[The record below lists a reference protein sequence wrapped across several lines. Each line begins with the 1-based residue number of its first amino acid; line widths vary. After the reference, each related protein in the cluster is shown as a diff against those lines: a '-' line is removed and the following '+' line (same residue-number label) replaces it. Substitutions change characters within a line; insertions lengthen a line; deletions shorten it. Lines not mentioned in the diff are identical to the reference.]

1 MKKLLMSALVICTLL
16 TAGGCGKQSN
26 ETTGIKDGVYTE
38 TAKGN
43 NGDVK
48 VEVEVKDEKVIRV
61 EVVEHNETA
70 GIADLPIQNIPAAIV
85 ENQSLNIDTVAG
97 ATNTSKAIL
106 EAAELGLAAAGFDV
120 TALKAKEVEK
130 TVKTQAEDVH
140 CDTVVIGAGGAGM
153 TTAIELKKGGQNVIL
168 VEKQAMSGGATSLAA
183 TYFVAVNTEY
193 QQAAGM
199 GLGIDEYVADMVSK
213 NPDMN
218 AENWK
223 TLLNRS
229 EDSLA
234 WLNSLG
240 TNINRPLSTYQVATE
255 DGSSLGVAI
264 VKALNAEVERLDIDM
279 RLSTKATELVTENG
293 KVVGVKV
300 EGDNQSYTI
309 YADNVVVAT
318 GGFASG
324 EEALKEYAPEWAELP
339 STSAAGST
347 GDGFELVKAVDANL
361 AFMDVVRLNPSV
373 HSENG
378 VNSSLSAARAE
389 GGIMVNLEGNRFCN
403 DYYPDYTT
411 LSKWM
416 MEQEGD
422 HVYILIDQSAMD
434 KSKRLQ
440 GFKDLGYF
448 IEADTIEELA
458 EKIGVP
464 ADNLTA
470 TIEKYQTAV
479 ETGVDEEFGRT
490 ANLTINFTN
499 APFYAVSTKP
509 GLQVTLGGIEV
520 DSSMRVINKSGDT
533 IENLY
538 AVGECAHDG
547 LFGGAPT
554 NENIT
559 FGKIAAEN
567 ILSK

>member
-1 MKKLLMSALVICTLL
+1 MKKLLRCVLALCMIATI
-16 TAGGCGKQSN
+16 AGCSN
-26 ETTGIKDGVYTE
+26 KPADTNISDGVYTE
-38 TAKGN
+38 SAKGN

-48 VEVEVKDEKVIRV
+48 VEVEVKDAKVIRV
-61 EVVEHNETA
+61 EVVEHIETA
-70 GIADLPIQNIPAAIV
+70 GIADVPIQSIPAAIV
-85 ENQSLNIDTVAG
+85 EHQSLKIDTIAG

-106 EAAELGLAAAGFDV
+106 EAAELGLMAAGFDV
-120 TALKAKEVEK
+120 EAMKNKEVIEA
-130 TVKTQAEDVH
+130 VKSEAEDVI

-168 VEKQAMSGGATSLAA
+168 VEKQAMNGGATSLAA

-193 QQAAGM
+193 QKQA
-199 GLGIDEYVADMVSK
+199 GLGLSIDEYIADQVSK

-218 AENWK
+218 ADNWK
-223 TLLNRS
+223 TLLERS
-229 EDSLA
+229 EESVE
-234 WLNSLG
+234 WLNSLE
-240 TNINRPLSTYQVATE
+240 TKINRPLSTYQVATE

-264 VKALNAEVERLDIDM
+264 VKALNAEIERLDVDM
-279 RLSTKATELVTENG
+279 RLSTKAVELVTENDQV
-293 KVVGVKV
+293 KGVKV
-300 EGDNQSYTI
+300 ESQNETYTI
-309 YADNVVVAT
+309 YADNIVIAT

-324 EEALKEYAPEWAELP
+324 KEALLEYAPEWADLP

-389 GGIMVNLEGNRFCN
+389 GGIMVNLEGKRFCN

-440 GFKDLGYF
+440 GFKDQGYF

-458 EKIGVP
+458 EKMGVP

-470 TIEKYQTAV
+470 TIEKYQLAV
-479 ETGVDEEFGRT
+479 KTGVDEEFGRS
-490 ANLTINFTN
+490 ANLTIDFTQ
-499 APFYAVSTKP
+499 APYYAVSTKP

-520 DSSMRVINKSGDT
+520 DSSMHVVTKAGHAIN
-533 IENLY
+533 NLY

-554 NENIT
+554 NENVT
-559 FGKIAAEN
+559 FGKLVAED
-567 ILSK
+567 ILNK

>member
-1 MKKLLMSALVICTLL
+1 MKKLLMSALVVCTLL
-16 TAGGCGKQSN
+16 AASGCGKTN
-26 ETTGIKDGVYTE
+26 EPAGIKDGIYTE

-61 EVVEHNETA
+61 EVVEHSETA
-70 GIADLPIQNIPAAIV
+70 GIADLPIQSIPAAIV
-85 ENQSLNIDTVAG
+85 DNQSLNIDTIAG

-120 TALKAKEVEK
+120 AALKTKEVEK
-130 TVKTQAEDVH
+130 AAITKAEDVF
-140 CDTVVIGAGGAGM
+140 CDTVVVGAGGAGM

-183 TYFVAVNTEY
+183 TYFIAVDTEY

-199 GLGIDEYVADMVSK
+199 GLSIDEYIADMVSK

-218 AENWK
+218 AENWQ

-229 EDSLA
+229 EDSLE

-255 DGSSLGVAI
+255 DGTSLGVAI
-264 VKALNAEVERLDIDM
+264 VKALNAEVERLAVDM
-279 RLSTKATELVTENG
+279 RLSTKATELVIENG
-293 KVVGVKV
+293 EVVGVKV

-309 YADNVVVAT
+309 YADNVVIAT
-318 GGFASG
+318 GGFASS
-324 EEALKEYAPEWAELP
+324 EEALKEYAPEWASLP

-378 VNSSLSAARAE
+378 VNASLSAARAE
-389 GGIMVNLEGNRFCN
+389 GGIMVNLEGKRFCN

-422 HVYILIDQSAMD
+422 HVYILIDQTAMD

-440 GFKDLGYF
+440 GFKDQGYF

-458 EKIGVP
+458 EKMGVP
-464 ADNLTA
+464 VDNLTA
-470 TIEKYQTAV
+470 TVDKYRTAV
-479 ETGVDEEFGRT
+479 ETGVDEEFGRS
-490 ANLTINFTN
+490 ANLTIDFTN

-520 DSSMRVINKSGDT
+520 DSTMHVVDKSGKT
-533 IENLY
+533 IDNLY

>member
-1 MKKLLMSALVICTLL
+1 MKKLLRCVLALCMIATI
-16 TAGGCGKQSN
+16 AGCSN
-26 ETTGIKDGVYTE
+26 KPADTNISDGVYTE
-38 TAKGN
+38 SAKGN

-48 VEVEVKDEKVIRV
+48 VEVEVKDAKVIRV
-61 EVVEHNETA
+61 EVVEHMETA
-70 GIADLPIQNIPAAIV
+70 GIADVPIQSIPEAIV
-85 ENQSLNIDTVAG
+85 EHQSLKIDTIAG

-106 EAAELGLAAAGFDV
+106 EAAELGLMAAGFDV
-120 TALKAKEVEK
+120 EAMKNKEVIEA
-130 TVKTQAEDVH
+130 VKSEAEDVI

-168 VEKQAMSGGATSLAA
+168 VEKQAMNGGATSLAA

-193 QQAAGM
+193 QKQA
-199 GLGIDEYVADMVSK
+199 GLGLSIDEYIADQVSK

-218 AENWK
+218 ADNWK
-223 TLLNRS
+223 TLLERS
-229 EDSLA
+229 EESVE

-240 TNINRPLSTYQVATE
+240 TKINRPLSTYQVATE

-264 VKALNAEVERLDIDM
+264 VKALNAEIERLDVDM
-279 RLSTKATELVTENG
+279 RLSTKAVELVTENDQV
-293 KVVGVKV
+293 KGVKV
-300 EGDNQSYTI
+300 ESQNETYTI
-309 YADNVVVAT
+309 YADNIVIAT

-324 EEALKEYAPEWAELP
+324 KEALLEYAPEWADLP

-389 GGIMVNLEGNRFCN
+389 GGIMVNLEGKRFCN

-440 GFKDLGYF
+440 GFKDQGYF

-458 EKIGVP
+458 EKMGVP

-470 TIEKYQTAV
+470 TIEKYQLAV
-479 ETGVDEEFGRT
+479 KTGIDEEFGRS
-490 ANLTINFTN
+490 ANLTIDFTQ
-499 APFYAVSTKP
+499 APYYAVSTKP

-520 DSSMRVINKSGDT
+520 DSSMHVVTKAGHAIN
-533 IENLY
+533 NLY

-554 NENIT
+554 NENVT
-559 FGKIAAEN
+559 FGKLVAED
-567 ILSK
+567 ILNK

>member
-1 MKKLLMSALVICTLL
+1 MKKLLMSALVVCTLL
-16 TAGGCGKQSN
+16 AASGCGKAN
-26 ETTGIKDGVYTE
+26 EPAGIKDGIYTE

-61 EVVEHNETA
+61 EVVEHSETA
-70 GIADLPIQNIPAAIV
+70 GIADLPIQSIPAAIV
-85 ENQSLNIDTVAG
+85 DNQSLNIDTIAG

-120 TALKAKEVEK
+120 AALKTKEVEK
-130 TVKTQAEDVH
+130 AAITKAEDVF
-140 CDTVVIGAGGAGM
+140 CDTVVVGAGGAGM
-153 TTAIELKKGGQNVIL
+153 TAAIELKKGGQNVIL

-183 TYFVAVNTEY
+183 TYFIAVDTEY

-199 GLGIDEYVADMVSK
+199 GLSIDEYIADMVSK

-218 AENWK
+218 AENWQ

-229 EDSLA
+229 EDSLE

-255 DGSSLGVAI
+255 DGTSLGVAI
-264 VKALNAEVERLDIDM
+264 VKALNAEIERLAVDM
-279 RLSTKATELVTENG
+279 RLSTKATELVIENG
-293 KVVGVKV
+293 EVVGVKV

-309 YADNVVVAT
+309 YADNVVIAT
-318 GGFASG
+318 GGFASS
-324 EEALKEYAPEWAELP
+324 EEALKEYAPEWASLP

-378 VNSSLSAARAE
+378 VNASLSAARAE
-389 GGIMVNLEGNRFCN
+389 GGIMVNLEGKRFCN

-422 HVYILIDQSAMD
+422 HVYILIDQTAMD

-440 GFKDLGYF
+440 GFKDQGYF

-458 EKIGVP
+458 EKMGVP
-464 ADNLTA
+464 VDNLTA
-470 TIEKYQTAV
+470 TVDKYRTAV
-479 ETGVDEEFGRT
+479 ETGVDEEFGRS
-490 ANLTINFTN
+490 ANLTIDFTN

-520 DSSMRVINKSGDT
+520 DSTMHVVDKSGKT
-533 IENLY
+533 IDNLY

>member
-1 MKKLLMSALVICTLL
+1 MKKLLRCVLALCMIATI
-16 TAGGCGKQSN
+16 AGCSN
-26 ETTGIKDGVYTE
+26 KPADTNISDGVYTE
-38 TAKGN
+38 SAKGN

-48 VEVEVKDEKVIRV
+48 VEVEVKDAKVIRV
-61 EVVEHNETA
+61 EVVEHIETA
-70 GIADLPIQNIPAAIV
+70 GIADVPIQSIPAAIV
-85 ENQSLNIDTVAG
+85 EHQSLKIDTIAG

-106 EAAELGLAAAGFDV
+106 EAAELGLMAAGFDV
-120 TALKAKEVEK
+120 EAMKNKEVIEA
-130 TVKTQAEDVH
+130 VKSEAEDVI

-168 VEKQAMSGGATSLAA
+168 VEKQAMNGGATSLAA

-193 QQAAGM
+193 QKQA
-199 GLGIDEYVADMVSK
+199 GLGLSIDEYIADQVSK

-218 AENWK
+218 ADNWK
-223 TLLNRS
+223 TLLERS
-229 EDSLA
+229 EESVE

-240 TNINRPLSTYQVATE
+240 TKINRPLSTYQVATE

-264 VKALNAEVERLDIDM
+264 VKALNAEIERLDVDM
-279 RLSTKATELVTENG
+279 RLSTKAVELVTENDQV
-293 KVVGVKV
+293 KGVKV
-300 EGDNQSYTI
+300 ESQNETYTI
-309 YADNVVVAT
+309 YADNIVIAT

-324 EEALKEYAPEWAELP
+324 KEALLEYAPEW
-339 STSAAGST
+339 
-347 GDGFELVKAVDANL
+347 

-389 GGIMVNLEGNRFCN
+389 GGIMVNLEGKRFCN

-440 GFKDLGYF
+440 GFKDQGYF

-458 EKIGVP
+458 EKMGVP

-470 TIEKYQTAV
+470 TIEKYQLAV
-479 ETGVDEEFGRT
+479 KTGVDEEFGRS
-490 ANLTINFTN
+490 ANLTIDFTQ
-499 APFYAVSTKP
+499 APYYAVSTKP

-520 DSSMRVINKSGDT
+520 DSSMHVVTKAGHAIN
-533 IENLY
+533 NLY

-554 NENIT
+554 NENVT
-559 FGKIAAEN
+559 FGKLVAED
-567 ILSK
+567 ILNK

>member
-1 MKKLLMSALVICTLL
+1 MKKLLMSALVFCTLL
-16 TAGGCGKQSN
+16 AASGCGKTN
-26 ETTGIKDGVYTE
+26 EVEGIKDGVYTE

-48 VEVEVKDEKVIRV
+48 VEVEVKDEKVVRV
-61 EVVEHNETA
+61 EVVEHSETA
-70 GIADLPIQNIPAAIV
+70 GIADLPIQNIPVAIV
-85 ENQSLNIDTVAG
+85 ENQSLNIDTIAG

-120 TALKAKEVEK
+120 AALKTKEVGK
-130 TVKTQAEDVH
+130 TVKAQAEDVY

-199 GLGIDEYVADMVSK
+199 GQSIDDYVADMLSK

-223 TLLNRS
+223 TLLSRT
-229 EDSLA
+229 EDSLE

-264 VKALNAEVERLDIDM
+264 VKALNSEVERLDVDM

-300 EGDNQSYTI
+300 EGEKDFYTI

-324 EEALKEYAPEWAELP
+324 EEALKEYAPEWASLP

-347 GDGFELVKAVDANL
+347 GDGFELVKVVDANL

-389 GGIMVNLEGNRFCN
+389 GGIMVNLDGNRFCN

-458 EKIGVP
+458 EKMDVP
-464 ADNLTA
+464 VENLTA
-470 TIEKYQTAV
+470 TIEKYRTAV

-490 ANLTINFTN
+490 ANLTIDFTN

-520 DSSMRVINKSGDT
+520 DSTMHVVDKNGKVID
-533 IENLY
+533 NLY

>member
-1 MKKLLMSALVICTLL
+1 MKKLLMSALVVCTLL
-16 TAGGCGKQSN
+16 AASGCGKAN
-26 ETTGIKDGVYTE
+26 EPAGIKDGIYTE

-61 EVVEHNETA
+61 EVVEHSETA
-70 GIADLPIQNIPAAIV
+70 GIADLPIQSIPAAIV
-85 ENQSLNIDTVAG
+85 DNQSLNIDTIAG

-120 TALKAKEVEK
+120 AALKTKEVEK
-130 TVKTQAEDVH
+130 AAITKAEDVF
-140 CDTVVIGAGGAGM
+140 CDTVVVGAGGAGM

-183 TYFVAVNTEY
+183 TYFVAVDTEY

-199 GLGIDEYVADMVSK
+199 GLSIDEYIADMVSK

-218 AENWK
+218 AENWQ

-229 EDSLA
+229 EDSLE

-255 DGSSLGVAI
+255 DGTSLGVAI
-264 VKALNAEVERLDIDM
+264 VKALNAEVERLAVDM
-279 RLSTKATELVTENG
+279 RLSTKATELVIENG
-293 KVVGVKV
+293 EVVGVKV

-309 YADNVVVAT
+309 YADNVVIAT
-318 GGFASG
+318 GGFASS
-324 EEALKEYAPEWAELP
+324 EEALKEYAPEWASLP

-378 VNSSLSAARAE
+378 VNASLSAARAE
-389 GGIMVNLEGNRFCN
+389 GGIMVNLEGKRFCN

-422 HVYILIDQSAMD
+422 HVYILIDQTAMD

-440 GFKDLGYF
+440 GFKDQGYF

-458 EKIGVP
+458 EKMGVP
-464 ADNLTA
+464 VDNLTA
-470 TIEKYQTAV
+470 TVDKYRTAV
-479 ETGVDEEFGRT
+479 ETGVDEEFGRS
-490 ANLTINFTN
+490 ANLTIDFTN

-520 DSSMRVINKSGDT
+520 DSTMHVVDKSGKT
-533 IENLY
+533 IDNLY

>member
-1 MKKLLMSALVICTLL
+1 MKKLLRCVLALCMIATI
-16 TAGGCGKQSN
+16 AGCSN
-26 ETTGIKDGVYTE
+26 KPADTNISDGVYTE
-38 TAKGN
+38 SAKGN

-48 VEVEVKDEKVIRV
+48 VEVEVKDAKVIRV
-61 EVVEHNETA
+61 EVVEHIETA
-70 GIADLPIQNIPAAIV
+70 GIADVPIQSIPAAIV
-85 ENQSLNIDTVAG
+85 EHQSLKIDTIAG

-106 EAAELGLAAAGFDV
+106 EAAELGLMAAGFDV
-120 TALKAKEVEK
+120 EAMKNKEVIEA
-130 TVKTQAEDVH
+130 VKSEAEDVI

-168 VEKQAMSGGATSLAA
+168 VEKQAMNGGATSLAA

-193 QQAAGM
+193 QKQA
-199 GLGIDEYVADMVSK
+199 GLGLSIDEYIADQVSK

-218 AENWK
+218 ADNWK
-223 TLLNRS
+223 TLLERS
-229 EDSLA
+229 EESVE

-240 TNINRPLSTYQVATE
+240 TKINRPLSTYQVATE

-264 VKALNAEVERLDIDM
+264 VKALNAEIERLDVDM
-279 RLSTKATELVTENG
+279 RLSTKAVELVTENDQV
-293 KVVGVKV
+293 KGVKV
-300 EGDNQSYTI
+300 ESQNETYTI
-309 YADNVVVAT
+309 YADNIVIAT

-324 EEALKEYAPEWAELP
+324 KEALLEYAPEWADLP

-389 GGIMVNLEGNRFCN
+389 GGIMVNLEGKRFCN

-440 GFKDLGYF
+440 GFKDQGYF

-458 EKIGVP
+458 EKMGVP

-470 TIEKYQTAV
+470 TIEKYQLAV
-479 ETGVDEEFGRT
+479 KTGVDEEFGCS
-490 ANLTINFTN
+490 ANLTIDFTQ
-499 APFYAVSTKP
+499 APYYAVSTKP

-520 DSSMRVINKSGDT
+520 DSSMHVVTKAGHAIN
-533 IENLY
+533 NLY

-554 NENIT
+554 NENVT
-559 FGKIAAEN
+559 FGKLVAED
-567 ILSK
+567 ILNK

>member
-1 MKKLLMSALVICTLL
+1 MKKLLMSALVFCTLL
-16 TAGGCGKQSN
+16 AAGGCSS
-26 ETTGIKDGVYTE
+26 EPASSGIKDGIYTE

-61 EVVEHNETA
+61 EVVEHSETA

-120 TALKAKEVEK
+120 AALKTKEMAEN
-130 TVKTQAEDVH
+130 VKTQAEDVK
-140 CDTVVIGAGGAGM
+140 CDTIVIGAGGAGM

-193 QQAAGM
+193 QQAAGL
-199 GLGIDEYVADMVSK
+199 GLSIDDYVADMVSK
-213 NPDMN
+213 NPDVN

-229 EDSLA
+229 EESLE
-234 WLNSLG
+234 WLNQLG

-264 VKALNAEVERLDIDM
+264 VKALNAEVERLDVDM

-300 EGDNQSYTI
+300 EGEHEYYTI
-309 YADNVVVAT
+309 FADNVVVAT

-324 EEALKEYAPEWAELP
+324 KEALMEYAPEWADLP

-373 HSENG
+373 HSEDG

-389 GGIMVNLEGNRFCN
+389 GGIMVNLEGKRFCN

-458 EKIGVP
+458 EKMGVSVE
-464 ADNLTA
+464 NLTA
-470 TIEKYQTAV
+470 TIEKYRTAV
-479 ETGVDEEFGRT
+479 ETGIDEEFGRN
-490 ANLTINFTN
+490 ANLTIDFTH

-520 DSSMRVINKSGDT
+520 DPTMRVVDQNGKVID
-533 IENLY
+533 NLY

>member
-1 MKKLLMSALVICTLL
+1 MKKLLMSALVVCTLL
-16 TAGGCGKQSN
+16 AASGCGKAN
-26 ETTGIKDGVYTE
+26 EPAGIKDGIYTE

-61 EVVEHNETA
+61 EVVEHSETA
-70 GIADLPIQNIPAAIV
+70 GIADLPIQSIPAAIV
-85 ENQSLNIDTVAG
+85 DNQSLNIDTIAG

-120 TALKAKEVEK
+120 AALKTKEVEK
-130 TVKTQAEDVH
+130 AAITKAEDVF
-140 CDTVVIGAGGAGM
+140 CDTVVVGAGGAGM

-183 TYFVAVNTEY
+183 TYFIAVDTEY

-199 GLGIDEYVADMVSK
+199 GLSIDEYIADMVSK

-218 AENWK
+218 AENWQ

-229 EDSLA
+229 EDSLE

-255 DGSSLGVAI
+255 DGTSLGVAI
-264 VKALNAEVERLDIDM
+264 VKALNAEIERLAVDM
-279 RLSTKATELVTENG
+279 RLSTKATELVIENG
-293 KVVGVKV
+293 EVVGVKV

-309 YADNVVVAT
+309 YADNVVIAT
-318 GGFASG
+318 GGFASS
-324 EEALKEYAPEWAELP
+324 EEALKEYAPEWASLP

-378 VNSSLSAARAE
+378 VNASLSAARAE
-389 GGIMVNLEGNRFCN
+389 GGIMVNLEGKRFCN

-422 HVYILIDQSAMD
+422 HVYILIDQTAMD

-440 GFKDLGYF
+440 GFKDQGYF

-458 EKIGVP
+458 EKMGVP
-464 ADNLTA
+464 VDNLTA
-470 TIEKYQTAV
+470 TVDKYRTAV
-479 ETGVDEEFGRT
+479 ETGVDEEFGRS
-490 ANLTINFTN
+490 ANLTIDFTN

-520 DSSMRVINKSGDT
+520 DSTMHVVDKSGKT
-533 IENLY
+533 IDNLY

>member
-1 MKKLLMSALVICTLL
+1 MKKLLRCVLALCMIATI
-16 TAGGCGKQSN
+16 AGCSN
-26 ETTGIKDGVYTE
+26 KPADTNISDGVYTE
-38 TAKGN
+38 HAKGN

-48 VEVEVKDEKVIRV
+48 VEVEVKDAKVIRV
-61 EVVEHNETA
+61 EVVEHMETA
-70 GIADLPIQNIPAAIV
+70 GIADVPIQSIPAAIV
-85 ENQSLNIDTVAG
+85 EHQSLKIDTIAG

-106 EAAELGLAAAGFDV
+106 EAAELGLMAAGFDV
-120 TALKAKEVEK
+120 EAMKNKEVIEA
-130 TVKTQAEDVH
+130 VKSEAEDVI

-168 VEKQAMSGGATSLAA
+168 VEKQAMNGGATSLAA

-193 QQAAGM
+193 QKQA
-199 GLGIDEYVADMVSK
+199 GLGLSIDEYIADQVSK

-218 AENWK
+218 ADNWK
-223 TLLNRS
+223 TLLERS
-229 EDSLA
+229 EESVE

-240 TNINRPLSTYQVATE
+240 TKINRPLSTYQVATE

-264 VKALNAEVERLDIDM
+264 VKALNAEIERLDVDM
-279 RLSTKATELVTENG
+279 RLSTKAVELVTENDQV
-293 KVVGVKV
+293 KGVKV
-300 EGDNQSYTI
+300 ESQNETYTI
-309 YADNVVVAT
+309 YADNIVIAT

-324 EEALKEYAPEWAELP
+324 KEALLEYAPEWADLP

-389 GGIMVNLEGNRFCN
+389 GGIMVNLEGKRFCN

-440 GFKDLGYF
+440 GFKDQGYF

-458 EKIGVP
+458 EKMGVP

-470 TIEKYQTAV
+470 TIEKYQLAV
-479 ETGVDEEFGRT
+479 KTGIDEEFGRS
-490 ANLTINFTN
+490 ANLTIDFTQ
-499 APFYAVSTKP
+499 APYYAVSTKP

-520 DSSMRVINKSGDT
+520 DSSMHVVTKAGHAIN
-533 IENLY
+533 NLY

-554 NENIT
+554 NENVT
-559 FGKIAAEN
+559 FGKLVAED
-567 ILSK
+567 ILNK

>member
-1 MKKLLMSALVICTLL
+1 MKKLLRCVLALCMIATI
-16 TAGGCGKQSN
+16 AGCSN
-26 ETTGIKDGVYTE
+26 KPADTNISDGVYTE
-38 TAKGN
+38 SAKGN

-48 VEVEVKDEKVIRV
+48 VEVEVKDAKVIRV
-61 EVVEHNETA
+61 EVVEHMETA
-70 GIADLPIQNIPAAIV
+70 GIADVPIQSIPAAIV
-85 ENQSLNIDTVAG
+85 EHQSLKIDTIAG

-106 EAAELGLAAAGFDV
+106 EAAELGLMAAGFDV
-120 TALKAKEVEK
+120 EAMKNKEVIEA
-130 TVKTQAEDVH
+130 VKSEAEDVI

-168 VEKQAMSGGATSLAA
+168 VEKQAMNGGATSLAA

-193 QQAAGM
+193 QKRA
-199 GLGIDEYVADMVSK
+199 GLGLSIDEYIADQVSK

-218 AENWK
+218 ADNWK
-223 TLLNRS
+223 TLLERS
-229 EDSLA
+229 EESVE

-240 TNINRPLSTYQVATE
+240 TKINRPLSTYQVATE

-264 VKALNAEVERLDIDM
+264 VKALNAEIERLDVDM
-279 RLSTKATELVTENG
+279 RLSTKAVELVTENDLV
-293 KVVGVKV
+293 KGVKV
-300 EGDNQSYTI
+300 ESQNETYTI
-309 YADNVVVAT
+309 YADNIVIAT

-324 EEALKEYAPEWAELP
+324 KEALQEYAPEWADLP

-389 GGIMVNLEGNRFCN
+389 GGIMVNLEGKRFCN

-440 GFKDLGYF
+440 GFKDQGYF

-458 EKIGVP
+458 EKMGVP

-470 TIEKYQTAV
+470 TIEKYQLAV
-479 ETGVDEEFGRT
+479 KTGIDEEFGRS
-490 ANLTINFTN
+490 ANLTIDFTQ
-499 APFYAVSTKP
+499 APYYAVSTKP

-520 DSSMRVINKSGDT
+520 DSSMHVVTKAGHAIN
-533 IENLY
+533 NLY

-554 NENIT
+554 NENVT
-559 FGKIAAEN
+559 FGKLVAED
-567 ILSK
+567 ILNK

>member
-1 MKKLLMSALVICTLL
+1 MKKLLRCVLALCMIATI
-16 TAGGCGKQSN
+16 AGCSN
-26 ETTGIKDGVYTE
+26 KPADTNISDGVYTE
-38 TAKGN
+38 SAKGN

-48 VEVEVKDEKVIRV
+48 VEVEVKDAKVIRV
-61 EVVEHNETA
+61 EVVEHMETA
-70 GIADLPIQNIPAAIV
+70 GIADVPIQSIPAAIV
-85 ENQSLNIDTVAG
+85 EHQSLKIDTIAG

-106 EAAELGLAAAGFDV
+106 EAAELGLMAAGFDV
-120 TALKAKEVEK
+120 EAMKNKEVIEA
-130 TVKTQAEDVH
+130 VKSKAEDVI

-168 VEKQAMSGGATSLAA
+168 VEKQAMNGGATSLAA

-193 QQAAGM
+193 QKQA
-199 GLGIDEYVADMVSK
+199 GLGLSIDEYIADQVSK

-218 AENWK
+218 ADNWK
-223 TLLNRS
+223 TLLERS
-229 EDSLA
+229 EESVE

-240 TNINRPLSTYQVATE
+240 TKINRPLSTYQVATE

-264 VKALNAEVERLDIDM
+264 VKALNAEIERLDVDM
-279 RLSTKATELVTENG
+279 RLSTKAVELVTENDQV
-293 KVVGVKV
+293 KGVKV
-300 EGDNQSYTI
+300 ESQNETYTI
-309 YADNVVVAT
+309 YADNIVIAT

-324 EEALKEYAPEWAELP
+324 KEALLEYAPEWADLP

-389 GGIMVNLEGNRFCN
+389 GGIMVNLEGKRFCN

-440 GFKDLGYF
+440 GFKDQGYF

-458 EKIGVP
+458 EKMGVP

-470 TIEKYQTAV
+470 TIEKYQLAV
-479 ETGVDEEFGRT
+479 KTGVDEEFGRS
-490 ANLTINFTN
+490 ANLTIDFTQ
-499 APFYAVSTKP
+499 APYYAVSTKP

-520 DSSMRVINKSGDT
+520 DSSMHVVTKAGHAIN
-533 IENLY
+533 NLY

-554 NENIT
+554 NENVT
-559 FGKIAAEN
+559 FGKLVAED
-567 ILSK
+567 ILNK

>member
-1 MKKLLMSALVICTLL
+1 M
-16 TAGGCGKQSN
+16 N
-26 ETTGIKDGVYTE
+26 
-38 TAKGN
+38 
-43 NGDVK
+43 
-48 VEVEVKDEKVIRV
+48 
-61 EVVEHNETA
+61 
-70 GIADLPIQNIPAAIV
+70 
-85 ENQSLNIDTVAG
+85 
-97 ATNTSKAIL
+97 
-106 EAAELGLAAAGFDV
+106 
-120 TALKAKEVEK
+120 
-130 TVKTQAEDVH
+130 
-140 CDTVVIGAGGAGM
+140 
-153 TTAIELKKGGQNVIL
+153 
-168 VEKQAMSGGATSLAA
+168 GGATSLAA

-193 QQAAGM
+193 QKQA
-199 GLGIDEYVADMVSK
+199 GLGLSIDEYIADQVSK

-218 AENWK
+218 ADNWK
-223 TLLNRS
+223 TLLERS
-229 EDSLA
+229 EESVE

-240 TNINRPLSTYQVATE
+240 TKINRPLSTYQVATE

-264 VKALNAEVERLDIDM
+264 VKALNAEIERLDVDM
-279 RLSTKATELVTENG
+279 RLSTKAIELVTEG
-293 KVVGVKV
+293 DQVKGVKV
-300 EGDNQSYTI
+300 ESPNETYTI
-309 YADNVVVAT
+309 YADNVVIAT

-324 EEALKEYAPEWAELP
+324 KEALLEYAPEWADLP

-389 GGIMVNLEGNRFCN
+389 GGIMVNLEGKRFCN

-422 HVYILIDQSAMD
+422 HVFILIDQSAMD

-440 GFKDLGYF
+440 GFKDQGYF

-458 EKIGVP
+458 EKMGVP
-464 ADNLTA
+464 ADNLTE
-470 TIEKYQTAV
+470 TIEKYRLAV
-479 ETGVDEEFGRT
+479 ETGVDEEFGRS
-490 ANLTINFTN
+490 ANLTIDFTQ
-499 APFYAVSTKP
+499 APYYAVSTKP

-520 DSSMRVINKSGDT
+520 DSSMHVVTKAGHAIN
-533 IENLY
+533 NLY

-554 NENIT
+554 NENVT
-559 FGKIAAEN
+559 FGKLVAED
-567 ILSK
+567 ILNK

>member
-1 MKKLLMSALVICTLL
+1 MKKLLMSALVVCTLL
-16 TAGGCGKQSN
+16 AASGCGKAN
-26 ETTGIKDGVYTE
+26 EPAGIKDGIYTE

-61 EVVEHNETA
+61 EVVEHSETA
-70 GIADLPIQNIPAAIV
+70 GIADLPIQSIPAAIV
-85 ENQSLNIDTVAG
+85 DNQSLNIDTIAG

-120 TALKAKEVEK
+120 AALKTKEVEK
-130 TVKTQAEDVH
+130 AAITKAEDVF
-140 CDTVVIGAGGAGM
+140 CDTVVVGAGGAGM

-183 TYFVAVNTEY
+183 TYFIAVDTEY

-199 GLGIDEYVADMVSK
+199 GLSIDEYIADMVSK

-218 AENWK
+218 AENWQ

-229 EDSLA
+229 EDSLE

-255 DGSSLGVAI
+255 DGTSLGVAI
-264 VKALNAEVERLDIDM
+264 VKALNAEVERLAVDM
-279 RLSTKATELVTENG
+279 RLSTKATELVIENG
-293 KVVGVKV
+293 EVVGVKV

-309 YADNVVVAT
+309 YADNVVIAT
-318 GGFASG
+318 GGFASS
-324 EEALKEYAPEWAELP
+324 EEALKEYAPEWASLP

-378 VNSSLSAARAE
+378 VNASLSAARAE
-389 GGIMVNLEGNRFCN
+389 GGIMVNLEGKRFCN

-422 HVYILIDQSAMD
+422 HVYILIDQTAMD

-440 GFKDLGYF
+440 GFKDQGYF

-458 EKIGVP
+458 EKMGVP
-464 ADNLTA
+464 VDNLTA
-470 TIEKYQTAV
+470 TVDKYRTAV
-479 ETGVDEEFGRT
+479 ETGVDEEFGRS
-490 ANLTINFTN
+490 ANLTIDFTN

-520 DSSMRVINKSGDT
+520 DSTMHVVDKSGKT
-533 IENLY
+533 IDNLY

>member
-16 TAGGCGKQSN
+16 AASGCSKPN
-26 ETTGIKDGVYTE
+26 EPAGIKNGIYTE

-48 VEVEVKDEKVIRV
+48 VEVEVKDEKVVRV
-61 EVVEHNETA
+61 EVVEHSETA

-85 ENQSLNIDTVAG
+85 DSQSLNIDTIAG

-120 TALKAKEVEK
+120 AVLKTKEVEK
-130 TVKTQAEDVH
+130 TVKTQTEDVH
-140 CDTVVIGAGGAGM
+140 CDTVVVGAGGAGM

-199 GLGIDEYVADMVSK
+199 GLSIDDYVADMVSK
-213 NPDMN
+213 NPDVN

-223 TLLNRS
+223 TLLSRT
-229 EDSLA
+229 EDSLK

-264 VKALNAEVERLDIDM
+264 VKALNAEVERLDVDM
-279 RLSTKATELVTENG
+279 RLSTKATELITENG

-300 EGDNQSYTI
+300 EGEKDFYTI
-309 YADNVVVAT
+309 YADNVVIAT

-324 EEALKEYAPEWAELP
+324 KEALMEYAPEWADLP

-440 GFKDLGYF
+440 GFKDQGYF

-458 EKIGVP
+458 EKMGVP
-464 ADNLTA
+464 VENLVA
-470 TIEKYQTAV
+470 TIEKYRKAV
-479 ETGVDEEFGRT
+479 ETGVDEEFGRS
-490 ANLTINFTN
+490 ANLTIDFTN

-520 DSSMRVINKSGDT
+520 DSTMHVVDKNGNAID
-533 IENLY
+533 NLY
-538 AVGECAHDG
+538 AIGECAHDG

>member
-1 MKKLLMSALVICTLL
+1 MKKLLRCVLALCMIATI
-16 TAGGCGKQSN
+16 AGCSN
-26 ETTGIKDGVYTE
+26 KPADTNISDGVYTE
-38 TAKGN
+38 SAKGN

-48 VEVEVKDEKVIRV
+48 VEVEVKDAKVIRV
-61 EVVEHNETA
+61 EVVEHMETA
-70 GIADLPIQNIPAAIV
+70 GIDDVPIQSIPAAIV
-85 ENQSLNIDTVAG
+85 EHQSLKIDTIAG

-106 EAAELGLAAAGFDV
+106 EAAELGLMAAGFDV
-120 TALKAKEVEK
+120 EAMKNKEVIEA
-130 TVKTQAEDVH
+130 VKSEAEDVI

-168 VEKQAMSGGATSLAA
+168 VEKQAMNGGATSLAA

-193 QQAAGM
+193 QKQA
-199 GLGIDEYVADMVSK
+199 GLGLSIDEYIADQVSK

-218 AENWK
+218 ADNWK
-223 TLLNRS
+223 TLLERS
-229 EDSLA
+229 EESVE

-240 TNINRPLSTYQVATE
+240 TKINRPLSTYQVATE

-264 VKALNAEVERLDIDM
+264 VKALNAEIERLDVDM
-279 RLSTKATELVTENG
+279 RLSTKAVELVTENDQI
-293 KVVGVKV
+293 KGVKV
-300 EGDNQSYTI
+300 ESQNETYTI
-309 YADNVVVAT
+309 YADNIVIAT

-324 EEALKEYAPEWAELP
+324 KEALLEYAPEWADLP

-389 GGIMVNLEGNRFCN
+389 GGIMVNLEGKRFCN

-440 GFKDLGYF
+440 GFKDQGYF
-448 IEADTIEELA
+448 IEAGTIEELA
-458 EKIGVP
+458 EKMGVP

-470 TIEKYQTAV
+470 TIEKYQLAV
-479 ETGVDEEFGRT
+479 KTGVDEEFGRS
-490 ANLTINFTN
+490 ANLTIDFTQ
-499 APFYAVSTKP
+499 APYYAVSTKP

-520 DSSMRVINKSGDT
+520 DSSMHVVTKAGHAIN
-533 IENLY
+533 NLY

-554 NENIT
+554 NENVT
-559 FGKIAAEN
+559 FGKLVAED
-567 ILSK
+567 ILNK